1 MSPPAHMRQCV
12 PFHRRETLEALEV
25 GGGTGSH
32 HGPGSAVSRETR
44 AVASAGCAFSPA
56 RKARA
61 TVAGVDTAAA
71 EARKAAAQL
80 DLIKLSSME
89 VVEGDSRAF
98 IAHSRSLSKRSLRSR
113 ENSYSQLPLVRD
125 PSLAASDA
133 SGSLMSAGASLPPRK
148 FLVDGR
154 RSGRERDGEGD
165 GSATLPRNISAA
177 NMKSGSGMLGPQRSL
192 TSTPELIAEG
202 GTSPPRPSSGGLPP
216 LPPAPSVPQ
225 PSAEPATLE
234 VMSSALTSAASSISV
249 FPCLVPRGDVPV
261 LSRLSARANPG
272 ELPASGVP
280 QHSPLFCA
288 ETILVNL
295 PM

>member
-1 MSPPAHMRQCV
+1 MSRN
-12 PFHRRETLEALEV
+12 
-25 GGGTGSH
+25 TG
-32 HGPGSAVSRETR
+32 
-44 AVASAGCAFSPA
+44 AVASADCDLSRPRNAG
-56 RKARA
+56 A

-80 DLIKLSSME
+80 DLIKLSSTE

-113 ENSYSQLPLVRD
+113 ENSYTQLPMVRD

-133 SGSLMSAGASLPPRK
+133 SGSLMSAAASLPPRK

-165 GSATLPRNISAA
+165 GSATLPRNMSATST
-177 NMKSGSGMLGPQRSL
+177 KSPSGMLGPQRSL
-192 TSTPELIAEG
+192 TTTPELIPEG

-216 LPPAPSVPQ
+216 LPPAASVPQ
-225 PSAEPATLE
+225 PSVEPATLE
-234 VMSSALTSAASSISV
+234 VMSSALTAAASSISV

-272 ELPASGVP
+272 ELPASGAPYPPPVSSLDIARTS
-280 QHSPLFCA
+280 HDVVSRRA
-288 ETILVNL
+288 AA
-295 PM
+295 